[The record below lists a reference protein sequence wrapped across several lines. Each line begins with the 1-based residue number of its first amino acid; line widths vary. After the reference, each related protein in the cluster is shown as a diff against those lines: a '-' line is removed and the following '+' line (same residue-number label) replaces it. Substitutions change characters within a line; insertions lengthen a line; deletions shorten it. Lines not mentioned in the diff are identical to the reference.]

1 MSHEHQERLGGT
13 AVLRAHGQL
22 SSSRGSALP
31 QGAPAGRWH
40 RLQGHKCIDSEEA
53 SDPPRWMGE
62 RVVLARLFSGNFQED
77 LLEESLENIW
87 GRRCAG
93 GTLRWTEY
101 WHKWAAGFPG
111 SDPLYP
117 GTQQPHP
124 CFLEKTYSGSW
135 TRNNL
140 RMAGIAIAYRGVFCA
155 QAVKISYL
163 HHLI

>member
-1 MSHEHQERLGGT
+1 MRPQVCRWDP
-13 AVLRAHGQL
+13 
-22 SSSRGSALP
+22 ALDRILT
-31 QGAPAGRWH
+31 Q
-40 RLQGHKCIDSEEA
+40 
-53 SDPPRWMGE
+53 MG
-62 RVVLARLFSGNFQED
+62 
-77 LLEESLENIW
+77 
-87 GRRCAG
+87 
-93 GTLRWTEY
+93 
-101 WHKWAAGFPG
+101 AGFPG